1 MSLDILCV
9 RFSMSILAG
18 MRELS
23 RAQQRVM
30 DFVREHER
38 REGESPSLSRIAAG
52 IGLSSKATVHRHVS
66 NLVAAGRLRKNS
78 QGEIAISGRVVPMAG
93 SVRAGGPTEVC
104 TVDGELDVSAW
115 LSAGGRVFALRVAG
129 LSMRD
134 AGIME
139 GDIVL
144 ADAERRPKPG
154 EVVVARIG
162 SETTLKRYRET
173 AEGVLLEAANPA
185 FPALSVR
192 AGDDFEIQGV
202 LVGLLRRT

>member
-1 MSLDILCV
+1 M
-9 RFSMSILAG
+9 
-18 MRELS
+18 
-23 RAQQRVM
+23 
-30 DFVREHER
+30 
-38 REGESPSLSRIAAG
+38 
-52 IGLSSKATVHRHVS
+52 
-66 NLVAAGRLRKNS
+66 
-78 QGEIAISGRVVPMAG
+78 
-93 SVRAGGPTEVC
+93 
-104 TVDGELDVSAW
+104 
-115 LSAGGRVFALRVAG
+115 FALRVAG